1 MEPCVEQSMANDPM
15 LLEIRDR
22 LIDRIDRRLAVILTG
37 SLAIHIGIAGFAW
50 AHDVELPPER
60 AYVAVPL
67 FQQDVIDVTLPD
79 PVVAPSPQPG
89 HGGIAKP
96 TTTTKARSPRSIV
109 QPAPVNGQSL
119 AGLLTTS
126 DEVRAA
132 PKLALPSVDAQPH
145 PMIGDGTHTSRVDD
159 DAHAAMLPGPT
170 ITNDQTLT
178 HVDRHDHPLPG
189 RVIPGTVK
197 QEDSTTL
204 TPAAV
209 LERIQ
214 STYLAGLQRCY
225 RLGLA
230 QDATLSGRVSIS
242 FTVDA
247 RGQVEDADAN
257 GLSSQVDSCISDQM
271 TRWRFPVPRSKTGS
285 PTDAAFS
292 VSLALQPS

>member
-1 MEPCVEQSMANDPM
+1 MANDPM

-22 LIDRIDRRLAVILTG
+22 LIDRIDRRLAMILTG
-37 SLAIHIGIAGFAW
+37 SLAIHIAIAGFAW
-50 AHDVELPPER
+50 AHDVELPREHP
-60 AYVAVPL
+60 YVAVPL

-89 HGGIAKP
+89 HGGIPKP
-96 TTTTKARSPRSIV
+96 SITNAPSRSPSRSIV

-126 DEVRAA
+126 DETRAA
-132 PKLALPSVDAQPH
+132 PQLAWPSVDAQAH
-145 PMIGDGTHTSRVDD
+145 PMIGNGTHTSRVDD
-159 DAHAAMLPGPT
+159 DAHAAIVPGPT
-170 ITNDQTLT
+170 ITDDQALT
-178 HVDRHDHPLPG
+178 HVDRDEHPLPG

-214 STYLAGLQRCY
+214 SSYLAGLQRCY

-247 RGQVEDADAN
+247 RGQVEDADAE
-257 GLSSQVDSCISDQM
+257 GMSSQVDRCISDQM
-271 TRWRFPVPRSKTGS
+271 SRWRFPVPKDKGGT

>member
-1 MEPCVEQSMANDPM
+1 MANDPM

-37 SLAIHIGIAGFAW
+37 SLAIHIAVAGFAW
-50 AHDVELPPER
+50 AHDIELPPDR
-60 AYVAVPL
+60 PALAIPRDY
-67 FQQDVIDVTLPD
+67 DVIDITLPELPPPA
-79 PVVAPSPQPG
+79 PVV
-89 HGGIAKP
+89 HGAGVGAG
-96 TTTTKARSPRSIV
+96 TTKAKSRSIV
-109 QPAPVNGQSL
+109 QPAAPINGQSL
-119 AGLLTTS
+119 AGLLITS

-132 PKLALPSVDAQPH
+132 PQLALPSVDAQAH
-145 PMIGDGTHTSRVDD
+145 PMIGNGTHTSRIDD
-159 DAHAAMLPGPT
+159 NAYAAIVPGPT
-170 ITNDQTLT
+170 ITDDQTLT
-178 HVDRHDHPLPG
+178 HVDRDEHPQPG

-197 QEDSTTL
+197 QEESTTL

-242 FTVDA
+242 FTVDD
-247 RGQVEDADAN
+247 RGQVEDPEAD
-257 GLSSQVDSCISDQM
+257 GLSSQVDSCISEQM
-271 TRWRFPVPRSKTGS
+271 SRWRFPVPKKDGA

>member
-1 MEPCVEQSMANDPM
+1 MANDPM

-37 SLAIHIGIAGFAW
+37 SLVVHVAIASLAW
-50 AHDVELPPER
+50 AHDVELAPER

-79 PVVAPSPQPG
+79 PVVAPNPVPG

-96 TTTTKARSPRSIV
+96 TTTKGHARSIV
-109 QPAPVNGQSL
+109 LPAPVNGQSL
-119 AGLLTTS
+119 AGLLTNAEETRTAPTLSLLSIDAHEQAHPSIGNGTQTS
-126 DEVRAA
+126 RTDDEVRPAS
-132 PKLALPSVDAQPH
+132 LPA
-145 PMIGDGTHTSRVDD
+145 
-159 DAHAAMLPGPT
+159 PT
-170 ITNDQTLT
+170 IADDQTLT
-178 HVDRHDHPLPG
+178 HVTRDNHERPPG

-197 QEDSTTL
+197 PEQTTTL

-209 LERIQ
+209 LDIIQ

-242 FTVDA
+242 FTVDE
-247 RGQVEDADAN
+247 RGRVTDPDAS

-271 TRWRFPVPRSKTGS
+271 TRWRFPVPKDKSGAT
-285 PTDAAFS
+285 TDAAFS